1 MRFARDGRYAANLTK
16 PPAVLTRISAR
27 NGGSFPEVKMRR
39 YVEGAGQVAAHAPA
53 TCPSG
58 GSLAGLD
65 RDRAQ
70 IRNVLTEYVKSLQT
84 K

>member
-1 MRFARDGRYAANLTK
+1 
-16 PPAVLTRISAR
+16 
-27 NGGSFPEVKMRR
+27 MRR
-39 YVEGAGQVAAHAPA
+39 YIEGAGQVAAHAPA

-70 IRNVLTEYVKSLQT
+70 IRINVLTEYVKSLQT